1 MKQQKITPAKD
12 ARFCALRLAP
22 AIAAGLGG
30 NRCTDLEER
39 TAEIVGGLAYLMDSR
54 EDGGW

>member
-1 MKQQKITPAKD
+1 MKHQKKMPAVG
-12 ARFCALRLAP
+12 ACFYALRLAP

-39 TAEIVGGLAYLMDSR
+39 TAEIVGSLAYLMDSR

>member
-1 MKQQKITPAKD
+1 MKHQQKLPAVG
-12 ARFCALRLAP
+12 AFFYALRLAP
-22 AIAAGLGG
+22 AIAADLGG

-39 TAEIVGGLAYLMDSR
+39 TAEIVGSIAYLMDSR

>member
-1 MKQQKITPAKD
+1 MKQQKIMPAKD
-12 ARFCALRLAP
+12 ASYSALRLAP
-22 AIAAGLGG
+22 AIAAGLCG

>member
-1 MKQQKITPAKD
+1 MKQQKIMPAKE
-12 ARFCALRLAP
+12 ACFCAPRLAP

-39 TAEIVGGLAYLMDSR
+39 TAEIVGSLAYLMDSR

>member
-1 MKQQKITPAKD
+1 MPALS
-12 ARFCALRLAP
+12 AFIYALRLAP
-22 AIAAGLGG
+22 AIAADLGG

-39 TAEIVGGLAYLMDSR
+39 TAEIVGSLAYSMDSR